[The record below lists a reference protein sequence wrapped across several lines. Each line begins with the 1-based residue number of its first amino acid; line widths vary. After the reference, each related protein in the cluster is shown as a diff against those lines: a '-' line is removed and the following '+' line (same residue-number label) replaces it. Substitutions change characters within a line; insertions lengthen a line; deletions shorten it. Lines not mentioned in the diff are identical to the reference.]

1 MPKYVAYYRVSTQKQ
16 GQSGLGL
23 EAQQAAVHNFLNGS
37 DPIALFTEIESG
49 KRSDRAELAKALA
62 ACRLHKATLLVA
74 KMDRLTRDA
83 KFLFTLMDSGVK
95 ITAVDNPNVNELTIK
110 LLAVIAEHEAKMIS
124 QRTKDALTA
133 AKARGV
139 LLGRPSHKGST
150 APTVLTVQ
158 ARQAGYAVLHERS
171 GERATDRLPAIQ
183 DIISRGI
190 KTLRGIAAEL
200 EAMGIP
206 TPRGGM
212 KWQAV
217 QVQRI
222 LDKLDE

>member
-1 MPKYVAYYRVSTQKQ
+1 
-16 GQSGLGL
+16 
-23 EAQQAAVHNFLNGS
+23 
-37 DPIALFTEIESG
+37 
-49 KRSDRAELAKALA
+49 
-62 ACRLHKATLLVA
+62 
-74 KMDRLTRDA
+74 
-83 KFLFTLMDSGVK
+83 
-95 ITAVDNPNVNELTIK
+95 VNELTIK

-139 LLGRPSHKGST
+139 LLGRPSHKEGST

-222 LDKLDE
+222 LERAQAVIL

>member
-1 MPKYVAYYRVSTQKQ
+1 MPKYAAYYRVSTQKQ

-23 EAQQAAVHNFLNGS
+23 EAQQAAVHNFLIGS

-49 KRSDRAELAKALA
+49 KRSDRAELGKALA

-83 KFLFTLMDSGVK
+83 KFLFALMDGGVQ

-139 LLGRPSHKGST
+139 LLGRPSH

-222 LDKLDE
+222 LERAQAVIL